1 MNENPVGILKRH
13 WGYDAFRPGQ
23 QEIVDSI
30 LQGRDILA
38 LLPTGGGKSICF
50 QVPGM
55 ILPGIALVVSPLI
68 ALMKDQVDGLLK
80 RDISAAFLNSGQSWK
95 EQKQIMENVLQG
107 HYKFL
112 YVAPERLLSESFRE
126 YLPNLKVSCLIIDEA
141 HCISMWGSDFRPSF
155 RKIKEARAL
164 LPSNVPVAAFTA
176 SAPQWIQE
184 DIIEGLE
191 LRDAKIHQ
199 GAFGRDNLIFQSIK
213 ATNKSALLLQAL
225 KQTKGCTIVF
235 APTRKAVQETA
246 IWLQNEGVT
255 AHFYH
260 GGLAN
265 EERTIKQQDWIENK
279 VRVMVCTNAF
289 GMGVDKPDVR
299 YVFHTA
305 PSTTP
310 EDYYQESGRAGRD
323 GKRSFCVLFHDEI
336 DWIRAQEQIEMQ
348 HPTESQ
354 IKRVYHAT
362 MNTIGVSPGQGLHIT
377 YPLNYVETAKKYR
390 IPVSEFYFSLRAI
403 EKLGW
408 IELNEG
414 IKTQS
419 RFMFTA
425 DYTEVYDFKIRY
437 VAYEG
442 ILDILLRSYGGVFDS
457 YAPFQENQIG
467 KRLRKETSEIIKML
481 HTLHKHNIIDYIPQT
496 IDPLI
501 TLLEPRVMYPTV
513 HMEQLDE
520 LKKRRLQSLKSIQEY
535 AKIENCRSAFWIKYF
550 TKSDS
555 PNCGSC
561 DVCKR
566 NNTNLTQ
573 AQVKEYIFNRI
584 RNGTDD
590 LHELSHGFPLE
601 QREIYL
607 DVLESL
613 IDKGEI
619 LKSDSNKLI
628 LSS

>member
-467 KRLRKETSEIIKML
+467 KRLRKETAEIIKML

-535 AKIENCRSAFWIKYF
+535 AKIEKCRSAFWIKYF

>member
-1 MNENPVGILKRH
+1 MSENSVGILKQY
-13 WGYDAFRPGQ
+13 WGYDTFRPGQ

-50 QVPGM
+50 QVPGI

-126 YLPNLKVSCLIIDEA
+126 YLPNLNVSCLIIDEA

-155 RKIKEARAL
+155 RKIKEARVL
-164 LPSNVPVAAFTA
+164 LPPNVPVAAFTA

-184 DIIEGLE
+184 DIIAGLQ
-191 LRDAKIHQ
+191 LKDPVIHQ
-199 GAFGRDNLIFQSIK
+199 GAFGRDNLIFQSIN

-225 KQTKGCTIVF
+225 KQTKGCSIVF

-246 IWLQNEGVT
+246 VWLQNEGIT

-265 EERTIKQQDWIENK
+265 EERTIKQQDWIDNK

-323 GKRSFCVLFHDEI
+323 GKRSFCILFHDES
-336 DWIRAQEQIEMQ
+336 DWIRAKEQIEMQ
-348 HPTESQ
+348 HPTENQ

-362 MNTIGVSPGQGLHIT
+362 MNTIGVSPGQGLHVT
-377 YPLNYVETAKKYR
+377 YPLNYFETAKKYR

-437 VAYEG
+437 LAYEG
-442 ILDILLRSYGGVFDS
+442 ILDILLRSFGGVFDS
-457 YAPFQENQIG
+457 YAPFQEHQIG
-467 KRLRKETSEIIKML
+467 KRLRKETPEIIKML
-481 HTLHKHNIIDYIPQT
+481 HTLQKHNIIDYIPQNV
-496 IDPLI
+496 DPLI

-513 HMEQLDE
+513 QMDQLDE
-520 LKKRRLQSLKSIQEY
+520 LKKRRLQSLKSLQEY

-550 TKSDS
+550 TKLDS

-566 NNTNLTQ
+566 NNAQPTL
-573 AQVKEYIFNRI
+573 AQVTEDILNRI
-584 RNGTDD
+584 RNGADE
-590 LHELSHGFPLE
+590 LHGLSHGFPLE
-601 QREIYL
+601 QRKKYL
-607 DVLESL
+607 EVLESL